1 MNVFFFVRILITIWT
16 NILQI
21 RYFRNSIVSFEL
33 FLIFVSSIFCFQLQL
48 EWAWKPMAAMMNE
61 NQTDLVYWIPPL
73 YSSNIVTTT
82 SVHTRRPSITAR
94 PHALASSTQRKKK
107 LSRRRAKLLS
117 SDDSYEDVKDTDTLV
132 DVNEL
137 KDDDTESGIHD
148 DTFDT
153 STDDTSTLNIQSIEE
168 EDKLMEDNDDSTL
181 ETSSM
186 VTTIAE
192 ESSKASRE
200 QSEAKRQSKTPSKG
214 SSRPT
219 ILRLLDKMSHLH
231 GIPGN
236 PLASKAKKPAK
247 TPKEPRAFENKK
259 ARRPSVKVYHNP
271 PKARLSNRRSKATQ
285 MDGGEEPC
293 IIVSLDPNAAP
304 TKVPAAAAEILV
316 ESQPSVKEQAD
327 PAAVRHAQ
335 LQMILRLLAQLYEE
349 KVSRQ
354 DTEIQNLKTKLQT
367 QDKLMRQMAHLVLG
381 LKEEVTK
388 LKGHCG
394 VDARPHKDKQ
404 YNVLSIKVGDTETI
418 SC

>member
-1 MNVFFFVRILITIWT
+1 
-16 NILQI
+16 
-21 RYFRNSIVSFEL
+21 
-33 FLIFVSSIFCFQLQL
+33 
-48 EWAWKPMAAMMNE
+48 MAAMMNE

-82 SVHTRRPSITAR
+82 SVHARRPSITAR

-153 STDDTSTLNIQSIEE
+153 STEEMSTLNIQSIEE
-168 EDKLMEDNDDSTL
+168 EDKLMEENDDSTL

-192 ESSKASRE
+192 ESSKL
-200 QSEAKRQSKTPSKG
+200 SEGKAEVVAKRQSKTPSK
-214 SSRPT
+214 SSTRPT
-219 ILRLLDKMSHLH
+219 ILRLLDKVSHLH

-236 PLASKAKKPAK
+236 PLSGKAKKAAK
-247 TPKEPRAFENKK
+247 AAKEPRAFEAKK

-285 MDGGEEPC
+285 MDGAEEPC
-293 IIVSLDPNAAP
+293 IIVSLDPNASP

-316 ESQPSVKEQAD
+316 ESQPSVQEQAD

-367 QDKLMRQMAHLVLG
+367 QDKLMRQMAQLVLG

-388 LKGHCG
+388 LKSHCG
-394 VDARPHKDKQ
+394 VDAQPHKNKQ